1 MHFSEIGYS
10 GLLGFNQPLM
20 MMMMCVYV
28 CVCAYIYYCMCL
40 CIFFCGLSCYT
51 VMFAFLAYE
60 NTQLCGDVL
69 FCVPFFYAAYYMN
82 FFHGVYAECVNYLTD
97 HRLQGCLLHS
107 DHGACPKVTLL
118 QN

>member
-1 MHFSEIGYS
+1 
-10 GLLGFNQPLM
+10 
-20 MMMMCVYV
+20 
-28 CVCAYIYYCMCL
+28 
-40 CIFFCGLSCYT
+40 
-51 VMFAFLAYE
+51 MFAFLAYE

-118 QN
+118 QYWLLQLGRDSSAGKAMD